1 MHACSQRGRISWMFW
16 PMRSQRQLPHQ
27 TPRAL
32 PRLPLTPPAQGQNVF
47 SSTVFCLRAEHETM
61 PHSFVVAKDFEHQ
74 GSIAWVLSR
83 RHYRQTWVGHITALA
98 SYGG

>member
-1 MHACSQRGRISWMFW
+1 MFW

-47 SSTVFCLRAEHETM
+47 SSTVFCLHTTREAIPLLDESHYGYHEHGF
-61 PHSFVVAKDFEHQ
+61 HA
-74 GSIAWVLSR
+74 LSVPYTR
-83 RHYRQTWVGHITALA
+83 RQSLCSCCLAAHYKQSLA
-98 SYGG
+98 QQYLH